1 MAELPT
7 LSISPEKAYFIVA
20 KARQFDVKDGITDPD
35 SGSNES
41 DDGMRSVLQD
51 GTDVLDGYADRLR
64 FDLGM
69 PLVAFVV
76 AWFFCLLRSS
86 KVEQKSGERV
96 SPFVLDQ

>member
-1 MAELPT
+1 
-7 LSISPEKAYFIVA
+7 
-20 KARQFDVKDGITDPD
+20 
-35 SGSNES
+35 
-41 DDGMRSVLQD
+41 MRSVLQD